1 MKIAIKNLALSVSLL
16 LFCVPLSVCA
26 HGAGA
31 FFETTVGNFIVD
43 IGFSSPA
50 PEVGESVVFDFQIRK
65 VGTSLTSGSDTD
77 FSDVWVRIESEEKT
91 LLATGLYNAE
101 FGGPRLSYVFPK
113 EGEYT
118 IYARYENGSES
129 LAETSFPMT
138 VVPNSNGQGS
148 HGLLQ
153 NALYGGAGL
162 IVGLLLAVLSRK
174 YIRL

>member
-1 MKIAIKNLALSVSLL
+1 MRKYIAFVALVVLCGAPVVALS
-16 LFCVPLSVCA
+16 

-50 PEVGESVVFDFQIRK
+50 PEVGEAVIFDFQIRN
-65 VGTSLTSGSDTD
+65 VGTTLISGSDTA
-77 FSDVWVRIESEEKT
+77 FSDVWVRIESEKKV

-118 IYARYENGSES
+118 IFARYENGPDS

-138 VVPNSNGQGS
+138 VVPRANGQGN
-148 HGLLQ
+148 G
-153 NALYGGAGL
+153 
-162 IVGLLLAVLSRK
+162 GLLLNLCFGVGGLIIGGLLVIFLK
-174 YIRL
+174 KHFRL